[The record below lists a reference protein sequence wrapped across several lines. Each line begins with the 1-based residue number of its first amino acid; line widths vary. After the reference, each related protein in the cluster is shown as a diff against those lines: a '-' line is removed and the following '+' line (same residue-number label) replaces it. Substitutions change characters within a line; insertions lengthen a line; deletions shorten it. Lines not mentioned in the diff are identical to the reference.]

1 MKKSINIIAFLLLLS
16 GVSLAQE
23 FPSQVWHPGKVFL
36 SSGQMYEGKLKYDL
50 DANVVLVQGNTVET
64 FSSASITYFEI
75 FDEVYGGLRTFYSLP
90 YALNSDYKTPIF
102 FELLTEGEDITLLCR
117 EFITADNR
125 GFNSN
130 GMRGMYMNPMWGM
143 PMGGMPMGGRGFSRL
158 DFNFY
163 FLHDQKIF
171 KYNQKKNVLLKDFM
185 EDKSSEM
192 KLYMRKNKLS
202 HDKRGDL
209 LRITAYYN
217 QLKSNS

>member
-1 MKKSINIIAFLLLLS
+1 MKKSINIIVLLLLIS
-16 GVSLAQE
+16 SISLAQE

-36 SSGQMYEGKLKYDL
+36 TSGEMFEGKVKYDL
-50 DANVVLVQGNTVET
+50 DANVVLVQSNTVET

-75 FDEVYGGLRTFYSLP
+75 FDEVYGGIRTFYSLP
-90 YALNSDYKTPIF
+90 YAQNTDYKTPIF

-117 EFITADNR
+117 EFITTDNR
-125 GFNSN
+125 GFNSM

-143 PMGGMPMGGRGFSRL
+143 PMMGGGFNRL

-163 FLHDQKIF
+163 FLQDQKIF
-171 KYNQKKNVLLKDFM
+171 KYNQKKNELLREFM
-185 EDKSSEM
+185 DDKSSEM
-192 KLYMRKNKLS
+192 KLYMRKNRLS

-209 LRITAYYN
+209 LRITAHYN

>member
-16 GVSLAQE
+16 GMSMAQE

-50 DANVVLVQGNTVET
+50 EANVVLVQGNTVET

-75 FDEVYGGLRTFYSLP
+75 FDEVYGGIRTFYSLP

-117 EFITADNR
+117 EFIATDNR
-125 GFNSN
+125 GFNSY
-130 GMRGMYMNPMWGM
+130 GMRSMYMNPMWGM
-143 PMGGMPMGGRGFSRL
+143 PMGMGRGFSRL

-163 FLHDQKIF
+163 FLQDQKIF
-171 KYNQKKNVLLKDFM
+171 KYNQKKNVLLKDVM
-185 EDKSSEM
+185 EDRSSEM
-192 KLYMRKNKLS
+192 KLYMRKNKLH

>member
-1 MKKSINIIAFLLLLS
+1 MKKSVNILVLLLLLS
-16 GVSLAQE
+16 SVALAQE
-23 FPSQVWHPGKVFL
+23 FPSQVWHQGKVFL
-36 SSGQMYEGKLKYDL
+36 SSGQMYEGKVKYDL
-50 DANVVLVQGNTVET
+50 DANIVLVQGNTVET
-64 FSSASITYFEI
+64 FSSASIKYFEI
-75 FDEVYGGLRTFYSLP
+75 FDEVYGGIRTFYSLP

-117 EFITADNR
+117 EFIATDNR
-125 GFNSN
+125 GYNSY

-143 PMGGMPMGGRGFSRL
+143 PMAGRGFSRL

-163 FLHDQKIF
+163 FLQDQKIF
-171 KYNQKKNVLLKDFM
+171 KYNQKKSVLLKEFM
-185 EDKSSEM
+185 DDKSSEM